1 MPFILGAVAV
11 AVAAV
16 AGWLARPLRL
26 DPTRRAALVSAVGAV
41 DRELAANLELLA
53 MFDQTK
59 QAVVLENGEYT
70 RNRLVIERDGGA
82 AAAALAE
89 LYARMPDAE
98 AAMERRG
105 PANTIKDEDRRV
117 IDAWEGDA
125 RVVQRAL
132 RASLDARPRWGWR
145 AVSARLG
152 GGRVSR

>member
-16 AGWLARPLRL
+16 AGWLARPLQL

-89 LYARMPDAE
+89 VYARMPDAE

-105 PANTIKDEDRRV
+105 PANTIKDGDRRV

-125 RVVQRAL
+125 RIVQRAL
-132 RASLDARPRWGWR
+132 RASLDARPGWGWR